1 MTNTRLVVN
10 KLIQWL
16 ADSERP
22 VVERVLHIAQS
33 GADVATIDVESR
45 TAAPVWRKHSDLI
58 SAIEANEAIVL
69 EVDHCAPPPLN
80 ESDLSNQQYDKRKA
94 GRDKAWEIIAPLFSG
109 ENATRMLS
117 PQTRATLIAKR
128 ALVTGVTRQ
137 TIYCYARRWW
147 QGGQTKNALLPHYG
161 NCGSARDGAR
171 CASYRKLGHPSR
183 ISKHEMRPTGVNVD
197 EKWRKVIITG
207 AKMFYENREG
217 QSFSEAYRMT
227 LEHFCKK
234 GFKVEDGVKKPI
246 LPDVNEVF
254 SLRQFKYHYLSHRAQ
269 DSRPALIKR
278 FGERRFNLRHRELIG
293 SSTSQA
299 SGPGALYQ
307 IDATLADVYL
317 VSRQDRS
324 RIIGRPVIYAV
335 IDVFSRM
342 IAGLCVRLEGEG
354 YLGLMLALENTAAD
368 KVAFCAQYGITI
380 TEEMWPCR
388 YLPEEL
394 TGDRGPLEGRN
405 ADNLA
410 NGLNIHVSN
419 TPPYRADWKGII
431 EQLFRLFNIRIIH
444 SLPGA
449 VDRDRER
456 GDADYRLAAVLD
468 IHEFTAIMI
477 NAALYHNNEH
487 RMDWYEMDREMMADQ
502 VEPYPVDLYFW
513 GIANRSGHLR
523 ERDAETIRV
532 QLLPEG
538 EATVTERGIRF
549 RQLYYTCEAAEK
561 EGWFLKARNEGRWKI
576 RAAFDPR
583 STDAIHLR
591 SGDGRPS
598 TACHL
603 KLDSAFKGC
612 DWSETADYFE
622 QSKLANARAMTRGL
636 QAKSDF
642 NAKANEIVTTATD
655 RTEQS
660 HQPGESKQ
668 SRLSGIRANRQAEIA
683 LQYEAEKERLMINK
697 DPDSSRRES
706 LSIEET
712 GSEKSDEEYVPFP
725 QPANIRDLRENMMR
739 HGKK

>member
-1 MTNTRLVVN
+1 MTHARLVVN
-10 KLIQWL
+10 SLIQWL
-16 ADSERP
+16 AESERP
-22 VVERVLHIAQS
+22 VIERVLYIDPS
-33 GADVATIDVESR
+33 STDIATIDIESH
-45 TAAPVWRKHSDLI
+45 TATPLWRKHSDII

-69 EVDHCAPPPLN
+69 EIDHCAPPPLN
-80 ESDLSNQQYDKRKA
+80 ERDLSTQRYENQKA
-94 GRDKAWEIIAPLFSG
+94 RRIKAWQVIAPLFSG
-109 ENATRMLS
+109 ENAVRMLFS
-117 PQTRATLIAKR
+117 QARAALIAER
-128 ALVTGVTRQ
+128 AQTAGVSRQ
-137 TIYCYARRWW
+137 TIYHYARRWW
-147 QGGQTKNALLPHYG
+147 QGGQTKNALIPHYKG
-161 NCGSARDGAR
+161 PGPTRNKARS
-171 CASYRKLGHPSR
+171 ASYRKLGRPSR
-183 ISKHEMRPTGVNVD
+183 ISKNERRQTGVNID
-197 EKWRKVIITG
+197 EGWIKIIITG
-207 AKMFYENREG
+207 AMMFYENRKG
-217 QSFSEAYRMT
+217 RSLSEAYRMT

-254 SLRQFKYHYLSHRAQ
+254 SLGQFRYHYLSYRDQ
-269 DSRPALIKR
+269 DGRRALIKR
-278 FGERRFNLRHRELIG
+278 FGERRFNLRHRELTG
-293 SSTSQA
+293 NSTSQA

-317 VSRQDRS
+317 VSRHDRS

-368 KVAFCAQYGITI
+368 KVAFCAQYGVTI
-380 TEEMWPCR
+380 TEAMWPCR

-410 NGLNIHVSN
+410 NGLNIRVSN

-431 EQLFRLFNIRIIH
+431 EQLFRLFNIRVIH
-444 SLPGA
+444 GLPGA

-487 RMDWYEMDREMMADQ
+487 RMDWYEMDREMMADR
-502 VEPYPVDLYFW
+502 VEPYPADIYFW

-523 ERDAETIRV
+523 ERDPETVRV

-549 RQLYYTCEAAEK
+549 SQLYYTSEAAEK
-561 EGWFLKARNEGRWKI
+561 GGWFLKARNEGRWKV

-583 STDAIHLR
+583 STDIIYLR
-591 SGDGRPS
+591 SGDGCQS
-598 TACHL
+598 MACHL
-603 KLDSAFKGC
+603 KPDSAFKGC
-612 DWSETADYFE
+612 DWGETAVFFE
-622 QSKLANARAMTRGL
+622 QNKLSNARAMTRSL

-642 NAKANEIVTTATD
+642 AAEVNQIVATATGKTNQA
-655 RTEQS
+655 RHSEET
-660 HQPGESKQ
+660 KQ
-668 SRLSGIRANRQAEIA
+668 SRLKGIRANRQAEIA
-683 LQYEAEKERLMINK
+683 LQHDAEKQRLIANA
-697 DPDSSRRES
+697 DPDTSQSQPIN
-706 LSIEET
+706 IEEV
-712 GSEKSDEEYVPFP
+712 KSMELDGEYVPFP
-725 QPANIRDLRENMMR
+725 QPVNLQDLREKMMR

>member
-22 VVERVLHIAQS
+22 LIERVLYIDPS
-33 GADVATIDVESR
+33 GADIATIDVESH
-45 TAAPVWRKHSDLI
+45 TAVPVWRKHADLI

-69 EVDHCAPPPLN
+69 EIDHCAPPAFN
-80 ESDLSNQQYDKRKA
+80 ESDLSNPGYEKQEAR
-94 GRDKAWEIIAPLFSG
+94 RTKAWQIIAPLFTG
-109 ENATRMLS
+109 ENAVQMLF
-117 PQTRATLIAKR
+117 PQTRAALIAER
-128 ALVTGVTRQ
+128 MQVTGVTKP
-137 TIYCYARRWW
+137 TIYAYIRHWW

-161 NCGSARDGAR
+161 NCGSARDR
-171 CASYRKLGHPSR
+171 SRYASYRKLGRPSC
-183 ISKHEMRPTGVNVD
+183 ISNHEAHPTGVNVD
-197 EKWRKVIITG
+197 EKWRKIIITG
-207 AKMFYENREG
+207 AKMFYENRKG
-217 QSFSEAYRMT
+217 QSFGEAYRMT

-234 GFKVEDGVKKPI
+234 GFKIENGIKKPI
-246 LPDVNEVF
+246 LPDSDEIF
-254 SLRQFKYHYLSHRAQ
+254 SLKQFKYHYLSYRDQ
-269 DSRPALIKR
+269 DSRRALIKR
-278 FGERRFNLRHRELIG
+278 FGERRFNLRYRELIG

-317 VSRQDRS
+317 VSRHDRN
-324 RIIGRPVIYAV
+324 RIIGRPIIYAV

-342 IAGLCVRLEGEG
+342 ITGLCVRLEGEG

-380 TEEMWPCR
+380 TEERWPCR

-410 NGLNIHVSN
+410 NGLNIRVSN

-431 EQLFRLFNIRIIH
+431 EQLFHLFNIRVIH
-444 SLPGA
+444 GLPGA

-487 RMDWYEMDREMMADQ
+487 RMDWYEMDREMMVDQ

-561 EGWFLKARNEGRWKI
+561 GGGSLKQGTK
-576 RAAFDPR
+576 
-583 STDAIHLR
+583 
-591 SGDGRPS
+591 GDGRSAPPS
-598 TACHL
+598 TPARLTLSTCDLAMAAHL
-603 KLDSAFKGC
+603 YLAISNPTRPSKGVI
-612 DWSETADYFE
+612 
-622 QSKLANARAMTRGL
+622 G
-636 QAKSDF
+636 AKRW
-642 NAKANEIVTTATD
+642 TTL
-655 RTEQS
+655 
-660 HQPGESKQ
+660 
-668 SRLSGIRANRQAEIA
+668 SRISWR
-683 LQYEAEKERLMINK
+683 M
-697 DPDSSRRES
+697 
-706 LSIEET
+706 
-712 GSEKSDEEYVPFP
+712 
-725 QPANIRDLRENMMR
+725 PAP
-739 HGKK
+739 